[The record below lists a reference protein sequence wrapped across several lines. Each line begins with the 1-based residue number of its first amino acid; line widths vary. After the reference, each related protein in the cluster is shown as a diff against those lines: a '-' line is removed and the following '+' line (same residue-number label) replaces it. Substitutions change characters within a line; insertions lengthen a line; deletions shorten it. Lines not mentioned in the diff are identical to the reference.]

1 MDKELKTKQYEDI
14 IIKYLSDNRTIAT
27 EQEGYERL
35 VLSDKEQ
42 HHYQLLA
49 TGWATPSRFVN
60 SILVHLHIKPNG
72 KVWLLENNTE
82 LHVGDSL
89 VSLGIPKTD
98 IVLGFHPPQLRP
110 YSGYAVA

>member
-1 MDKELKTKQYEDI
+1 MDNELKIKRYEHLI
-14 IIKYLSDNRTIAT
+14 IGYLSDNQIIST
-27 EQEGYERL
+27 EKEGYQRV
-35 VLSDKEQ
+35 VLSDKEH

-60 SILVHLHIKPNG
+60 AILVHLQIKSNG
-72 KVWLLENNTE
+72 KVWLLENSTE

-89 VSLGIPKTD
+89 VSLGIPKDD